1 MNLFF
6 CIVILYKK
14 MSSELPDVLKVTPL
28 KRPVDQECST
38 DILQPTTI
46 SQSYCRFVLPNVGI
60 LDANSQLHLSQIVTN
75 ATAPAVD
82 SNSVYPS
89 TVGACGMIRR
99 CFLTIGGAEICDV
112 RDVNQYINWKRHH
125 YSNEYKR
132 GTAMPHQAGNDV
144 YMGSAGVIDPVNG
157 PQQKR
162 SRGFLPPFGTIG
174 KETSEY
180 GFDTTSGADFSIQ
193 SNDFINNTDKAKR
206 LIPYEESR
214 APGMLIALAQLIP
227 LLIGV
232 QLPLFAIEQEVSI
245 VIEWSPDTWGHR
257 FMPSARDA
265 AGVPVDKTQLK
276 STIVESEV
284 FLVMDTLLYP
294 SLMEDIREQ
303 IFSRGGYSIGFDDVI
318 TQSNFVQYKEN
329 AGEQTH
335 EFQIPLASRRVKRL
349 IVQKQ
354 IEQQNIVEFLTAG
367 FYNSLALRL
376 GESYN
381 FRIDNNNVYSV
392 PLKNTS
398 LQRSE
403 ADLVE
408 GIPMVLNSNIY
419 SFKNAAQST
428 GQIAAGDENITSRL
442 SNGISMRNDEGT
454 QHYIG
459 LKIENSFGQGHLMGI
474 HPLIYTER
482 TTLTQ
487 YDGGT
492 GATPNRESTRVV
504 RFFAVYQKIMN
515 INNGIVE
522 VIQ

>member
-1 MNLFF
+1 
-6 CIVILYKK
+6 
-14 MSSELPDVLKVTPL
+14 MSSDLPDVLKVTPL

-75 ATAPAVD
+75 ATAPTVD

-89 TVGACGMIRR
+89 TVGACALIRR

-144 YMGSAGVIDPVNG
+144 YMGSAGLVDPVVG
-157 PQQKR
+157 EQQKR

-180 GFDTTSGADFSIQ
+180 GFNTTSGASFSDQ
-193 SNDFINNTDKAKR
+193 GNDFINNTDKAKR
-206 LIPYEESR
+206 LIPYQESR
-214 APGMLIALAQLIP
+214 SPGMLIALAQLIP

-265 AGVPVDKTQLK
+265 AGTPVDKLQLK

-294 SLMEDIREQ
+294 SLMEDIKEQ

-318 TQSNFVQYKEN
+318 TQSNFVQYKES
-329 AGEQTH
+329 AGEQTN

-354 IEQQNIVEFLTAG
+354 IEQDAVVSLLTAG
-367 FYNSLALRL
+367 YYNSLALRL
-376 GESYN
+376 GETYN

-408 GIPMVLNSNIY
+408 GIPMVMNSNLY
-419 SFKNAAQST
+419 SFKNAALPT
-428 GQIAAGDENITSRL
+428 GAITAGDENITSRL
-442 SNGISMRNDEGT
+442 SNGIAMLNDEGT

-474 HPLIYTER
+474 HPVIYTER
-482 TTLTQ
+482 TTLTGF
-487 YDGGT
+487 DSGT
-492 GATPNRESTRVV
+492 GATPNKESTRVV

-522 VIQ
+522 VID